1 VLYDVIPGT
10 CITNMKKTGD
20 HKALILLKSYSSIGL
35 IRNIKLCVNNV
46 CEENIE
52 MFLELFFLF
61 HLMCTKGNCFHLQK
75 KIKLSNQEKVVDNV
89 MCKP

>member
-1 VLYDVIPGT
+1 
-10 CITNMKKTGD
+10 MKRAGD

-52 MFLELFFLF
+52 MFLELVFLF
-61 HLMCTKGNCFHLQK
+61 HLMCTKGNCFYLQK
-75 KIKLSNQEKVVDNV
+75 KIK
-89 MCKP
+89 